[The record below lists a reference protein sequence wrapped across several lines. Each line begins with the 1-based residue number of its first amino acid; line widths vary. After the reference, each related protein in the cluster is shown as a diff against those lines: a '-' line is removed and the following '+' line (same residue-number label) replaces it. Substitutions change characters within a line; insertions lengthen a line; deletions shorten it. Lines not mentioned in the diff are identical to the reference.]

1 MAKAIALHKDVYNLL
16 IVENINNFT
25 VSEMRD
31 ALMYKSEYFN
41 DENETRRYIYR
52 VICKLTKLK
61 LLIKH
66 ANSAIKKIKYTK
78 SETFV
83 TVNFVIKPTEKT
95 SIEQAEP
102 MNHVVPEIID
112 DFINNI
118 VKEKQNHEAD
128 LAITLSEVEEFKAL
142 IRRFPSKKT
151 LFSPFYLETRER
163 SAQLLGKV
171 NALNKVLNTIKL
183 AA

>member
-1 MAKAIALHKDVYNLL
+1 MAKAIALHNDVYNLL
-16 IVENINNFT
+16 IIENINNFT
-25 VSEMRD
+25 VSEIRD

-78 SETFV
+78 SEAFV
-83 TVNFVIKPTEKT
+83 TANFVIKPTEKT
-95 SIEQAEP
+95 SNEQTQP
-102 MNHVVPEIID
+102 INDVVPERND

-118 VKEKQNHEAD
+118 LKEKQNHEAE

-142 IRRFPSKKT
+142 IQRFPSKNK
-151 LFSPFYLETRER
+151 LFRSFYLETRER

-171 NALNKVLNTIKL
+171 NALNKVINTLKL